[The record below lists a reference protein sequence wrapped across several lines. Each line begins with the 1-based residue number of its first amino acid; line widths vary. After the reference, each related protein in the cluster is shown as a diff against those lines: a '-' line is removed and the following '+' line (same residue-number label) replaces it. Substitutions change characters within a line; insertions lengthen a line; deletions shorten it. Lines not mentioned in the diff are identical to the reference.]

1 MKDEARAVE
10 EIARTAGKGIDAAR
24 ELGSFIAQFIRGPL
38 EQASGM
44 VEDRLKYMR
53 WERQQRMIQRSKE
66 FLKQLGLDA
75 PTRAVPMKIALP
87 ILQAAS
93 MEDDDSL
100 QDIWVRLLVNAGDAG
115 REVEITRM
123 HISILEDLS
132 SLDVRILNT
141 IYSHVGDQIWR
152 GIWTHE
158 LPDRIAERGPQG
170 DDNHPSP
177 EIQLALG
184 NLVRVGCLSPASTY
198 GGRESLSFVY
208 PTVLGQSLY
217 KACTLRRSQG

>member
-38 EQASGM
+38 EQASEM
-44 VEDRLKYMR
+44 VEDKLKYMR

-75 PTRAVPMKIALP
+75 PTRAVPMKIAIP

-115 REVEITRM
+115 WKVEIKRM

-132 SLDVRILNT
+132 SLDVRILDT
-141 IYSHVGDQIWR
+141 VYSHVGDKIWR

-158 LPDRIAERGPQG
+158 LPNSIAERGPQR
-170 DDNHPSP
+170 DDNRPSP

-198 GGRESLSFVY
+198 GGKESLSFVF

-217 KACTLRRSQG
+217 EACTLRRSQG